1 MNYKLKVARN
11 NVHNVNGLQLAMCS
25 LPTTKDGVKQNKR
38 NTVDR
43 HPILYIYI
51 IHENKAANV
60 MRIRLKSDSTED

>member
-25 LPTTKDGVKQNKR
+25 LPTTKDGIKQNKR

-43 HPILYIYI
+43 HPILYI
-51 IHENKAANV
+51 IHENKATNV
-60 MRIRLKSDSTED
+60 MRIRSKSDSTEH